1 MTRQDNTDLRTSIL
15 QINFKSNKP
24 KNTEIS
30 SSKPQLIN
38 CNYGTRDMTQFTR
51 QLSNNV

>member
-1 MTRQDNTDLRTSIL
+1 MTRQNNTDLRTSIL
-15 QINFKSNKP
+15 QISIK
-24 KNTEIS
+24 
-30 SSKPQLIN
+30 SKPQLIN